1 MFDKDSSG
9 LLSTGEL
16 RDILTGGWSG
26 VDVPP
31 REGEDEAD
39 QGGGGGDGGRGGQ
52 VSHRQPGSR

>member
-16 RDILTGGWSG
+16 RDILTGGRSG

-39 QGGGGGDGGRGGQ
+39 QGGGGGDGG
-52 VSHRQPGSR
+52 